1 MPIIL
6 DSATVV
12 QLLRNLPP
20 VEGILDHDEPPAAEA
35 LTTPQLM
42 PFNEHEAGNKTAYN
56 KKMRNNQQEF
66 GVVD

>member
-20 VEGILDHDEPPAAEA
+20 VEGILDHEEPAATEA

-42 PFNEHEAGNKTAYN
+42 PFNEHEAGNKTA
-56 KKMRNNQQEF
+56 
-66 GVVD
+66 